1 MKTKLLFVCSIFCI
15 FGFLGCGTT
24 SSSSVSR
31 IDSSTQTDLSGY
43 WNDTDVRIVA
53 ENLINQCVNA
63 PSIAA
68 FSYGKHREPVVII
81 GTFKNQSDE
90 HIDTTI
96 LSKKFEIALINSG
109 KVDFVASSSER
120 GEIRTERNEQ
130 QIYASESTAKS
141 IGNET
146 GADFMLIGAVKT
158 IVDSADGQTAR
169 TYYVTAELIDIETNR
184 KLWAGE
190 DSSIKKLI
198 KTPTAYRY

>member
-1 MKTKLLFVCSIFCI
+1 MKFKNFCLIFVAFAF
-15 FGFLGCGTT
+15 FGC
-24 SSSSVSR
+24 SSSNSVSR

-53 ENLINQCVNA
+53 ESLISQCVNA
-63 PSIAA
+63 HAIAA
-68 FSYGKHREPVVII
+68 FSYGKKRQPVVIL

-90 HIDTTI
+90 HIDTSI
-96 LSKKFEIALINSG
+96 LSKKFEIALLNSG

-120 GEIRTERNEQ
+120 TEIRTERNEQ
-130 QIYASESTAKS
+130 QSFASESTAKS

-158 IVDSADGQTAR
+158 IVDSISGQSTR

-198 KTPTAYRY
+198 KTPVYYRY